1 LKKAKKNSERFHPEL
16 KKMIREKEFL
26 EKPRPLL
33 AA

>member
-1 LKKAKKNSERFHPEL
+1 MALSHLLPDLVMPEL